1 MKKITVAVAA
11 LLSFT
16 VLAQTQTEDKEL
28 AELKARIAPV
38 GQVYLAGAEPVAAKP
53 TGPRTGEQVYQGAC
67 FACHG
72 TGALDAPK
80 KGDAAWKPR
89 LAQGLETLQK
99 HAIEGI
105 RAMPPRGTCGD
116 CSDDEIMDAI
126 KYMTEGV

>member
-1 MKKITVAVAA
+1 MKKIT
-11 LLSFT
+11 F
-16 VLAQTQTEDKEL
+16 VLALFCSAL
-28 AELKARIAPV
+28 AAQASTDDTAADALKQRIAPV

-89 LAQGLETLQK
+89 LAQGLDTLKK

-105 RAMPPRGTCGD
+105 RSMPPRGTCAD
-116 CSDDEIMDAI
+116 CSDDEILDAI
-126 KYMTEGV
+126 KFMTEGV